1 MLVRSARTSH
11 ARNFQDM
18 WKSKSATPTTSRK
31 AGYTPIKVMNYCFII
46 VDEVMYRL
54 ACPTPHLDVKRSS
67 LAQEIAL
74 SASKSKFG
82 SKALSPPR
90 GTSDKLY
97 RAQGQCRPA
106 KKVSERKTAGRE
118 KERGNKHL
126 LKYIRPPTFQTNC
139 RKTDSPLNMSKCV
152 V

>member
-11 ARNFQDM
+11 ACNFQDM

-46 VDEVMYRL
+46 VDEVMHGL
-54 ACPTPHLDVKRSS
+54 ACPAPHLDVKRSS

-90 GTSDKLY
+90 GTSDKLAY
-97 RAQGQCRPA
+97 TGR
-106 KKVSERKTAGRE
+106 KVSADRRK
-118 KERGNKHL
+118 K
-126 LKYIRPPTFQTNC
+126 
-139 RKTDSPLNMSKCV
+139 
-152 V
+152 

>member
-11 ARNFQDM
+11 ACNFQDM

-67 LAQEIAL
+67 L
-74 SASKSKFG
+74 
-82 SKALSPPR
+82 SPPR
-90 GTSDKLY
+90 GTSDKL
-97 RAQGQCRPA
+97 A
-106 KKVSERKTAGRE
+106 
-118 KERGNKHL
+118 
-126 LKYIRPPTFQTNC
+126 YIR
-139 RKTDSPLNMSKCV
+139 RKVRADRRKSRRAKNGGKREGERQ
-152 V
+152 